1 MEKYVSKE
9 PKMGDIV
16 KVEISNKIYHFGI
29 YMGDDLVIQY
39 GKATDFLKTKKEDV
53 EVLITSMDE
62 FLNGKMALVRVYS
75 LMEKLKKNSS
85 KKIIE
90 KAKSRLG
97 EKKYDPIENNCEH
110 FVNECVFNKH
120 ISNQANKYLNK

>member
-9 PKMGDIV
+9 PVIGDIV
-16 KVEISNKIYHFGI
+16 KVEISNNIYHFGI
-29 YMGDDLVIQY
+29 YIGEDKVIQY

-53 EVLITSMDE
+53 EVLISSMDE

-75 LMEKLKKNSS
+75 FFEKIKKNKV

-90 KAKSRLG
+90 LAKSRLG
-97 EKKYDPIENNCEH
+97 EKKYDPVENNCEH

-120 ISNQANKYLNK
+120 ISNQANKYLRK